1 VDRLQPERQL
11 TRVEADDAP
20 CRQYIVR
27 QREILT
33 ELTQRGGNVTEA
45 LRLLQILE
53 ELETLHEHHAAWLR
67 REVGLC

>member
-1 VDRLQPERQL
+1 
-11 TRVEADDAP
+11 VEADDAP

-53 ELETLHEHHAAWLR
+53 ELETLHVSRFNTTETKLAA
-67 REVGLC
+67 